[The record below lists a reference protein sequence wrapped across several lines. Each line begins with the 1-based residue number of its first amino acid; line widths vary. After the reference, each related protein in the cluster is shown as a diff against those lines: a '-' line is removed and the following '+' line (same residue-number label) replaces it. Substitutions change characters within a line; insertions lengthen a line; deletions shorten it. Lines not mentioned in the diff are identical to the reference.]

1 MITDED
7 FQIAKNL
14 TEVLKPFKVVQ
25 QILEGEKTV
34 LSSKLIP
41 MIFDLRNELAAM
53 VEEWKIKARAPGASR
68 ADKGI
73 KEVLVTMSTDF
84 KERWGDAGRLQI
96 DKEGK
101 GRQPKVEGLRV

>member
-1 MITDED
+1 M
-7 FQIAKNL
+7 
-14 TEVLKPFKVVQ
+14 
-25 QILEGEKTV
+25 

-101 GRQPKVEGLRV
+101 GRQPKVEGLRAVEFRVRVVGFRVQRETLRVHGSWVTV